1 MSATEPWFKKRRNNV
16 LNMLS
21 SETLHLAVKKKKK
34 AHRNRCGFL
43 PSSWFLPHWF
53 SLSFSFSAAVWS
65 TLVKMNLSCEP
76 FTLGSRSIFHF
87 FTISRTQP
95 HTHATEIT
103 LLSVFTIPSTIC
115 KITLCI
121 PLCPEQALLFI
132 SDNYFEK
139 NIIFLLFTIVSCK
152 KLPFLLTI
160 SVLG

>member
-1 MSATEPWFKKRRNNV
+1 
-16 LNMLS
+16 MLS

-34 AHRNRCGFL
+34 KLTETDVVFCHPHDFCLIGFH
-43 PSSWFLPHWF
+43 SR
-53 SLSFSFSAAVWS
+53 SLSLLLFEALLWKWS
-65 TLVKMNLSCEP
+65 CPVSHLHQALDP
-76 FTLGSRSIFHF
+76 F
-87 FTISRTQP
+87 FTFLLISRTQP

-132 SDNYFEK
+132 SDNYLEK